1 MEQEELKFP
10 EWQRPVQDVILEFD
24 PEKLGE
30 KVQKV
35 ELLLFERSQQLAA
48 MNGDGKQERL
58 AIDDALGI
66 LRGIKHDRLDYPD
79 WK

>member
-35 ELLLFERSQQLAA
+35 ELLLFERSQQLATV
-48 MNGDGKQERL
+48 NGDGKQERQ

-66 LRGIKHDRLDYPD
+66 LRVIKHDRLDYPD